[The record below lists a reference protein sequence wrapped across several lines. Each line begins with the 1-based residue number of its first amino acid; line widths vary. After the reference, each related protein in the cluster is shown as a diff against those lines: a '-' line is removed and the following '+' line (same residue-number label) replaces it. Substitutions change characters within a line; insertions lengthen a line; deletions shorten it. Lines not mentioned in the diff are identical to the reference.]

1 MLIDI
6 AQTRKRS
13 LNKRFVQTLM
23 WGLAML
29 ACVAH
34 ADAPPPDYRLGPGD
48 LIRVSAFG
56 APEMT
61 SEVRVAESGAI
72 SLPLVGAVQVAGLS
86 PSDAEA
92 LLARKYSEGGFLKQP
107 QISVL
112 VLEYLSQKVAVLG
125 HVTRP
130 GQYPLRTSAHVLD
143 LIADAG
149 GLLAASAADHAI
161 LNRANGSQT
170 EVDLTRLFDGD
181 PSQNLAVQSGDRLYV
196 PKADQFY
203 VYGQVN
209 KPGAYKLERNMT
221 VSRAI
226 SISGGLTPR
235 GTERRAIVKRRDA
248 SGKEK
253 EYSVKSGD
261 ILKSDDVLFIKESLF

>member
-6 AQTRKRS
+6 ALNKTTTIAPVLLRS
-13 LNKRFVQTLM
+13 LLM
-23 WGLAML
+23 GFALLAGS
-29 ACVAH
+29 VH
-34 ADAPPPDYRLGPGD
+34 ADTSPADYRLGPGD

-61 SEVRVAESGAI
+61 TEVRVAESGAI
-72 SLPLVGAVQVAGLS
+72 TLPLLGSVQVAGLS
-86 PSDAEA
+86 PSAAEA
-92 LLARKYSEGGFLKQP
+92 LLARRYADGGFLKQP

-130 GQYPLRTSAHVLD
+130 GQYPLRSSAHVLD
-143 LIADAG
+143 VIADAG
-149 GLLAASAADHAI
+149 GLLAVSASDHAT
-161 LNRANGSQT
+161 LTRANGTQA
-170 EVDLTRLFDGD
+170 EIDLTKMFAGD
-181 PSQNLAVQSGDRLYV
+181 PSQNLAVQGGDRLYV

-209 KPGAYKLERNMT
+209 KPGAYKLEHNMT

-248 SGKEK
+248 NGKET

-261 ILKSDDVLFIKESLF
+261 ILKPDDVLFIKESLF